1 MNNLLITGASSDI
14 GCELIRYLDDKDL
27 TVYAHFN
34 KSNGKIESLQKELKK
49 NEEGKPILIYKT
61 HTDGKGL
68 VSLYGKSLRDS
79 VLERDKISAES
90 FKYLMEKT
98 KKLKF

>member
-1 MNNLLITGASSDI
+1 MLIKDYK
-14 GCELIRYLDDKDL
+14 ELFLYDDLWISYFLYYFK
-27 TVYAHFN
+27 
-34 KSNGKIESLQKELKK
+34 KSKILSLQKELKK

-79 VLERDKISAES
+79 VLERDKIAAES

-98 KKLKF
+98 KNLNFNI

>member
-1 MNNLLITGASSDI
+1 MVVKD
-14 GCELIRYLDDKDL
+14 YKDL
-27 TVYAHFN
+27 FLHDDLWISYFLYYFK
-34 KSNGKIESLQKELKK
+34 KSKILSLQNELKK

-68 VSLYGKSLRDS
+68 VSLYGKSLKDS
-79 VLERDKISAES
+79 VFERDKIAFKS

-98 KKLKF
+98 KDLVFNI